1 MPTADLSLRDE
12 YAAAVERLAGRTLDA
27 LRGVEGAVALAD
39 PGTGTAPRPVLAA
52 ARVLGPDLLAPRLL
66 GAAGP
71 DDEAVLLLAEALLA
85 FPPAALPAGAASAPL
100 SPGLPSGTAASP
112 RHGPDGHGPDG
123 GPDGL
128 GPDATAVVTAWRD
141 WAAGALLTRALAS
154 TADLARLAAPGV
166 NLAAPQPDRVP
177 RLEPHAW
184 QAWSVRMAQLSSL
197 ALPDLDG
204 PVHDAA
210 RANTLALARGA
221 VRSMLRRDHR
231 VAARLARWLAWAA
244 ADGRP
249 VPLEIAPVL
258 ERIQVVG
265 DGSARTALELSIADA
280 LLSGATP

>member
-27 LRGVEGAVALAD
+27 LRGVGGAAALAD
-39 PGTGTAPRPVLAA
+39 PGPAPTAGSAPRPVLAA
-52 ARVLGPDLLAPRLL
+52 ARVLGPDLLAPQSL
-66 GAAGP
+66 GAAAP
-71 DDEAVLLLAEALLA
+71 DEQAVLLLAEALLA
-85 FPPAALPAGAASAPL
+85 FPPAALPPGSAP
-100 SPGLPSGTAASP
+100 GGASGTSGGS
-112 RHGPDGHGPDG
+112 GPDRL

-128 GPDATAVVTAWRD
+128 GPDGTAVVTAWRD

-154 TADLARLAAPGV
+154 TGDLDRLPGAGADLAAPR
-166 NLAAPQPDRVP
+166 PDRVP

-184 QAWSVRMAQLSSL
+184 QAWSVRMAQLSAL
-197 ALPDLDG
+197 ALPELDG

-210 RANTLALARGA
+210 RENTLALARGA

-265 DGSARTALELSIADA
+265 DGSARTALELAIADA
-280 LLSGATP
+280 MLSGAVS